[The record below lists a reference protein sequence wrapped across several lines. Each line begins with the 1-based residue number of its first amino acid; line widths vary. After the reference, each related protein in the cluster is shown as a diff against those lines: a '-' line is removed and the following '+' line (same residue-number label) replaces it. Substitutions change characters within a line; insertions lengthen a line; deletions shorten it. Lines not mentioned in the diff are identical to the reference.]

1 MLLNVQLLILLILY
15 ETKGTWT
22 YLCMTTFLMIH
33 QLMPTSSSWRSDF
46 DLTMTI
52 ADADMHIQWYTQVN
66 RVLYPLTA
74 LNRHVV
80 IAADDDDDQRGNC

>member
-1 MLLNVQLLILLILY
+1 M
-15 ETKGTWT
+15 
-22 YLCMTTFLMIH
+22 
-33 QLMPTSSSWRSDF
+33 
-46 DLTMTI
+46 TMTI